1 MSSHR
6 RATRPSS
13 FAFVLL
19 ALPLF
24 LPVAGCGGDGEEEGQ
39 SGALAAPTEFTT
51 LLLPGPAVHLKWKD
65 IANED
70 HYMIQ
75 RKEGAGAWGD
85 LAMKEFSND
94 PYVEYHDAAVEAG
107 KTYTYR
113 VAAADKDA
121 KLGAFSAEVS
131 ATVN

>member
-6 RATRPSS
+6 RATNTSL

-24 LPVAGCGGDGEEEGQ
+24 LPVGCGGDGDDGGQ
-39 SGALAAPTEFTT
+39 GGALPAPTEFTT
-51 LLLPGPAVHLKWKD
+51 EVLPGPAVHLKWKD
-65 IANED
+65 IDNEN

-85 LAMKEFSND
+85 LAKEEFSAV

-113 VAAADKDA
+113 VAAADKDS
-121 KLGAFSAEVS
+121 KLGPYSAEVS